1 MENVDHREDW
11 NRFARDIL
19 RVRLDREQRRI
30 VDSVQH
36 NRRTSVRSGHARGKD
51 YVAAVISLCFLYNKY
66 PSKVINTAPTGRQVS
81 AIMMTEIKRIWQNA
95 VSLGGEVQSTRI
107 IMADDPDWY
116 MIGFKASD
124 RSPESWTGFHSQNI
138 LVVVTEASGI
148 EQDTFN
154 AIDGVLTGETSRL
167 LLIFNPTRTTGE
179 AYNSTRSPLYS
190 KHRLNCLNAPNVR
203 AKKILIPG
211 QVDYEWVRE
220 KIGMPGWCHE
230 IAAESADPITMHD
243 FRFDGLWYR
252 PSDLF
257 LVKVM
262 GEFPRE
268 GESQLIPMA
277 WIEAANNR
285 WQERRETAERK
296 AGEQR
301 LGVDVAGMGND
312 KTVFCQRYGNFVDAF
327 RVFNK
332 CDHMETAGR
341 IKNTLAAHTGD
352 VAFIDTIGEGSGVY
366 SRCKELGVRAVS
378 AKFSESTNG
387 RRDLTGQREF
397 VNMRAWCYWAVRDAL
412 DPKLGGDLALPP
424 DDELA
429 QELTAIEWEVRSDGK
444 IKLIDKDK
452 IKEVIGRS
460 PDKGDSVALSYWPL
474 SVAWGFV
481 AKGDR

>member
-1 MENVDHREDW
+1 
-11 NRFARDIL
+11 
-19 RVRLDREQRRI
+19 
-30 VDSVQH
+30 
-36 NRRTSVRSGHARGKD
+36 
-51 YVAAVISLCFLYNKY
+51 
-66 PSKVINTAPTGRQVS
+66 
-81 AIMMTEIKRIWQNA
+81 
-95 VSLGGEVQSTRI
+95 
-107 IMADDPDWY
+107 
-116 MIGFKASD
+116 MIG
-124 RSPESWTGFHSQNI
+124 T
-138 LVVVTEASGI
+138 
-148 EQDTFN
+148 
-154 AIDGVLTGETSRL
+154 
-167 LLIFNPTRTTGE
+167 
-179 AYNSTRSPLYS
+179 
-190 KHRLNCLNAPNVR
+190 
-203 AKKILIPG
+203 
-211 QVDYEWVRE
+211 E
-220 KIGMPGWCHE
+220 KIGSCWCHE
-230 IAAESADPITMHD
+230 IAAESADPVTMHD

-312 KTVFCQRYGNFVDAF
+312 KTVFCRRYNNFVDAF
-327 RVFNK
+327 RVYSRS
-332 CDHMETAGR
+332 DHMETAGR
-341 IKNTLAAHTGD
+341 IKNTLLPHTND

-378 AKFSESTNG
+378 AKFSEGTNG

-429 QELTAIEWEVRSDGK
+429 QELTATEWEVRSDGK

-452 IKEVIGRS
+452 IKEAIGRS
-460 PDKGDSVALSYWPL
+460 PDKADAVALSYWPL
-474 SVAWGFV
+474 SRAWGFV
-481 AKGDR
+481 AKGVR